1 MGRIAASDRRIAVS
15 TRMNRDEHRSERGQ
29 ALVLVVLALVAMI
42 GVTALVIDGGNAFAQ
57 QRGTQNASDA
67 AALAGAT
74 VMVEHLGGAT
84 KVDSDVYAAITAKMT
99 ANSATFATADYV
111 DSSYGTIRAVTN
123 TAAAI
128 PDAAFG
134 VAVHG
139 DRAFRTYMAGIV
151 GLNNLSTG
159 ADATAV
165 AGTLKGIC
173 AADQGCG
180 LLPVTFSV
188 NISDCTNNGNIVIGT
203 NPWPLVS
210 VATAQADKGVG
221 AYEAIVPLCKV
232 GPGGVGWLDMC
243 PSGNLSQQITT
254 GCNVA
259 FDIPTWIH
267 TSPGNPNNVESEMNA
282 YDDQVI
288 MLPLFDGTCRS
299 IPASGLLPDCTNPG
313 NGNNLYFHIPK
324 FAGFLLDHA
333 YIQGNNSGPCNS
345 APGITVTPPAGGNG
359 GTTCLKGWFVRYVTQ
374 GPVGAFDPTQDSA
387 SALGVQLVH

>member
-1 MGRIAASDRRIAVS
+1 VI
-15 TRMNRDEHRSERGQ
+15 TRKNRDERRNERGQ
-29 ALVLVVLALVAMI
+29 ALVLVVMALVAMI
-42 GVTALVIDGGNAFAQ
+42 GVTALVVDGGNAFAQ
-57 QRGTQNASDA
+57 QRGTQNATDA

-74 VMVEHLGGAT
+74 VMVENLAGVT
-84 KVDSDVYAAITAKMT
+84 KHDSDVLAAINAKMT
-99 ANSATFATADYV
+99 ANSATFGSANYV
-111 DSSYGTIRAVTN
+111 DWSHNVVRPVTSGN
-123 TAAAI
+123 API
-128 PDAAFG
+128 PDSAAG

-159 ADATAV
+159 ANATAV

-173 AADQGCG
+173 AADAGCG
-180 LLPVTFSV
+180 VLPVTFSV
-188 NISDCTNNGNIVIGT
+188 NISDCTGNGNIVIGT

-210 VATAQADKGVG
+210 LATAHADKGVG
-221 AYEAIVPLCKV
+221 NYEAIVPLCKV
-232 GPGGVGWLDMC
+232 GPGGVGWLDIC

-254 GCNVA
+254 PCNVS

-267 TSPGNPNNVESEMNA
+267 TNPGNPNNVDSEVNG
-282 YDDQVI
+282 YDDKVI

-324 FAGFLLDHA
+324 FAAFLLDHA
-333 YIQGNNSGPCNS
+333 YIQGSNKVPCNS

-359 GTTCLKGWFVRYVTQ
+359 GTSCLKGWFVRYVTQ
-374 GPVGAFDPTQDSA
+374 GPVGQFDPTQDSA
-387 SALGVQLVH
+387 SMLGVQLIH